1 MKSRKLMLLMFLVAI
16 VSLLSGCTEINEPIT
31 SESEGIWNT
40 YFVYP
45 LSWVIIKVAS
55 FFPSPEWN
63 FGLSII
69 IVTVIIRI
77 VILPLMVKQMKS
89 SKAMQELQP
98 QMQALKEKYSS
109 KDQKTQQKLQQETML
124 LMQKNNVNP
133 MAGCLPIFIQMPI
146 LIAFY
151 HAIMRTEEISTH
163 TFLWFDLGMKD
174 PYFVLPVVAAAA
186 TFIQQKI
193 VMRGQMDNPQMKI
206 MLYVMPIMILI
217 FAISLPSALSLY
229 WVVGNIFS
237 IVQSHF
243 IHAPQKVETTP
254 AATPTTG
261 GKKK

>member
-1 MKSRKLMLLMFLVAI
+1 MKNRKLVLLMFLVAV

-31 SESEGIWNT
+31 SESEGIWNS

-45 LSWVIIKVAS
+45 LSWVIVKVAS
-55 FFPSPEWN
+55 LIPSPSWS

-69 IVTVIIRI
+69 IVTIIIRI
-77 VILPLMVKQMKS
+77 LLLPLMIKQMKS

-124 LMQKNNVNP
+124 LLQKNNVNP
-133 MAGCLPIFIQMPI
+133 MAGCLPILIQMPI
-146 LIAFY
+146 LMAFY
-151 HAIMRTEEISTH
+151 HAIMRTEVISSH

-174 PYFVLPVVAAAA
+174 PYFILPIVAAAA

-193 VMRGQMDNPQMKI
+193 VMKGQMDNPTMKV
-206 MLYVMPIMILI
+206 MLYMMPIMILV
-217 FAISLPSALSLY
+217 FAVSLPSALSLY

-237 IVQSHF
+237 IVQSIF
-243 IHAPQKVETTP
+243 IHAPNQVDTAP
-254 AATPTTG
+254 VTG
-261 GKKK
+261 GAKK